1 MSYSPGLA
9 VEKFGQNRRGH
20 DGEQCVQS
28 CGSSSPGDAIAVEP
42 FGELVGLDWLPGVNS
57 RKEPVAVRMSS
68 AGHVAGPL
76 GECPDVDGERRWHG
90 DQVLA
95 YAQRERTV

>member
-20 DGEQCVQS
+20 GGEQCVQS

-42 FGELVGLDWLPGVNS
+42 FGELVGLIGCPARTPG
-57 RKEPVAVRMSS
+57 KEPVAVRMSS
-68 AGHVAGPL
+68 ARHVAGLL